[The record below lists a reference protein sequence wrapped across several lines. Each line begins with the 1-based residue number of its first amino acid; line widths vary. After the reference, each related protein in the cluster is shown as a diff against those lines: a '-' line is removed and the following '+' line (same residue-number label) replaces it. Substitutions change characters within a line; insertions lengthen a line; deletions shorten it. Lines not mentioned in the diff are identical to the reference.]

1 MDHDEMVAREILKL
15 ARKITNRRN
24 QNLRRLDLTTE
35 QADALIFFND
45 HPHSSITAFKAV
57 QAITHQTA
65 RLIVQRLVKRQLI
78 ALTADPFDGRSK
90 LVTVTAAGRTKR
102 QELLD
107 HGWQTSV
114 TLFEHF
120 APNEQQTFLTLL
132 KMANENLES
141 SEK

>member
-45 HPHSSITAFKAV
+45 HPRSSITAFKAV

-78 ALTADPFDGRSK
+78 ALTADPLDGRSK
-90 LVTVTAAGRTKR
+90 LVTVTAAGRAKR

-107 HGWQTSV
+107 HGWQTSA

-120 APNEQQTFLTLL
+120 DPSEQQTFLTLL